1 MIKAKMIADTVS
13 QAGARINTLQL
24 EYPRFIHSEFL
35 THRAFSR
42 NSSSSRAVP
51 VSKML
56 EQVRNDPAMPVH
68 WGLNQAGMQAES
80 EIADK
85 ESAESAWRNS
95 ARLAADCAAVLNG
108 LGLHKQVVNRVLEP
122 YQQMHTVVTATEWD
136 NFFELRRHKDAQPEI
151 QALAEAVYNAIQ
163 SSSPNQSEYHLPY
176 IEGGRLESLAYGIK
190 TAGGGDISLSQAEY
204 SAYKHL
210 AKISAARCARVSYL
224 KHDGTHPSEEDDLM
238 LFGRLAGSRPLHASP
253 TEHQAVALTNGNKS
267 CRNFYGWEQF
277 RVYVEKGLE

>member
-13 QAGARINTLQL
+13 QAGARISTLQL

-42 NSSSSRAVP
+42 NSSSSRAIP
-51 VSKML
+51 VAKMI

-68 WGLNQAGMQAES
+68 WGLNQAGM
-80 EIADK
+80 
-85 ESAESAWRNS
+85 
-95 ARLAADCAAVLNG
+95 AADCAAILNG

-176 IEGGRLESLAYGIK
+176 IEGGRLESLAYDIK
-190 TAGGGDISLSQAEY
+190 TAGDGDISLSQAEY